1 MENKKKRSPIM
12 VIGFAI
18 LIGFLVIALLNGT
31 IRPSSVVA
39 AKVGLAPGTLLTA
52 DLLEVRS
59 VPAGGVPSDAF
70 QTIAEVEGQMLTV
83 GRAPGDFITK
93 AVVGESAASGIPS
106 QLEPGHVALAVRV
119 NSASG
124 VAGLIREGQTI
135 TIIGMLAPEVLQNAG
150 LNSALSLLPEA
161 GQQVVDPNAA
171 AATPT
176 AIVTPTPSPL
186 QSPLV
191 RIAIS
196 GVKVLLVPQSFRYQE
211 LPPGSGN
218 DQMFASA
225 TTSQSAQS
233 GSVIVLDLPLRPI
246 EIKPGL
252 SVNPA
257 TLIAAL
263 NQYGQLHLAIE
274 PAGGLQAGEIL
285 TLNLGEMYQALNAD
299 TQIRLPTPTRRVEP
313 VETQTPNLDPQSLP
327 ISTPQVAP

>member
-1 MENKKKRSPIM
+1 MENKKRSPLM

-70 QTIAEVEGQMLTV
+70 KTIAEVEGQMLTV

-124 VAGLIREGQTI
+124 VAGLIRAGQTI
-135 TIIGMLAPEVLQNAG
+135 TIIGMLAPDVLQNAG
-150 LNSALSLLPEA
+150 LNSTLSLMPEA
-161 GQQVVDPNAA
+161 SQPVVDPNLP

-176 AIVTPTPSPL
+176 PILTPTPAPL

-218 DQMFASA
+218 DQLFASA

-233 GSVIVLDLPLRPI
+233 GSVIVLDVPLQPV

-257 TLIAAL
+257 SLLAAL
-263 NQYGQLHLAIE
+263 DQYGKLHLAIE

-285 TLNLGEMYQALNAD
+285 TLNLGEMYQALNAG
-299 TQIRLPTPTRRVEP
+299 TQILPTPTHM
-313 VETQTPNLDPQSLP
+313 PNPDPQVLLP
-327 ISTPQVAP
+327 SPTPQVAP

>member
-1 MENKKKRSPIM
+1 MEKKKRSPIM

-31 IRPSSVVA
+31 IRPTSVVA

-59 VPAGGVPSDAF
+59 IPAGGVPSDAF
-70 QTIAEVEGQMLTV
+70 KDIKDIEGQMLTV
-83 GRAPGDFITK
+83 GRAPGDLIT
-93 AVVGESAASGIPS
+93 ASVVGESAASGIPS

-119 NSASG
+119 NMSSG
-124 VAGLIREGQTI
+124 VAGLIREGQTV
-135 TIIGMLAPEVLQNAG
+135 TLIGMLAPDVVQ
-150 LNSALSLLPEA
+150 SALTTIATEP
-161 GQQVVDPNAA
+161 QVYNVNPSDPSA
-171 AATPT
+171 PT
-176 AIVTPTPSPL
+176 ATPSPTATPAPM
-186 QSPLV
+186 QSPIV

-233 GSVIVLDLPLRPI
+233 GSVVVLDVPLQPV

-252 SVNPA
+252 MVNPT

-263 NQYGQLHLAIE
+263 NEYGKLQLAIE
-274 PAGGLQAGEIL
+274 PAGGLQTGEIL
-285 TLNLGEMYQALNAD
+285 TLNLGEMYQALNKD
-299 TQIRLPTPTRRVEP
+299 TVISAPAAIIPTAIATIIPTASP
-313 VETQTPNLDPQSLP
+313 LGTAT
-327 ISTPQVAP
+327 VAP

>member
-12 VIGFAI
+12 VIGFAV

-52 DLLEVRS
+52 DLMEVRS

-70 QTIAEVEGQMLTV
+70 KVMADVEGQMLTV

-93 AVVGESAASGIPS
+93 SVVGESAASGIPS
-106 QLEPGHVALAVRV
+106 QLQPGHVALAVRV
-119 NSASG
+119 NAASG

-135 TIIGMLAPEVLQNAG
+135 TIIGMLAPDVIQNAG
-150 LNSALSLLPEA
+150 LNSALSLMPDA
-161 GQQVVDPNAA
+161 GQQVVDPNAPVA
-171 AATPT
+171 TATPV
-176 AIVTPTPSPL
+176 VTPTPAPL

-191 RIAIS
+191 RIAIT

-233 GSVIVLDLPLRPI
+233 GSVIVLDVPLQPV

-252 SVNPA
+252 MVNPA
-257 TLIAAL
+257 TLLAAL
-263 NQYGQLHLAIE
+263 DQYGKLFLAIE

-299 TQIRLPTPTRRVEP
+299 TQVILPTPTA
-313 VETQTPNLDPQSLP
+313 TQ
-327 ISTPQVAP
+327 IK

>member
-12 VIGFAI
+12 VIGFAV

-52 DLLEVRS
+52 DLMEVRS

-70 QTIAEVEGQMLTV
+70 KTIADVEGQMLTV

-93 AVVGESAASGIPS
+93 SVVGESAASGIPS
-106 QLEPGHVALAVRV
+106 QLQPGHVALAVRV
-119 NSASG
+119 NAASG

-135 TIIGMLAPEVLQNAG
+135 TIIGMLAPDVIQNAG
-150 LNSALSLLPEA
+150 LNSALSLMPDA
-161 GQQVVDPNAA
+161 GQQVVDPNAPVA
-171 AATPT
+171 TATP
-176 AIVTPTPSPL
+176 IVTPTPAPL

-191 RIAIS
+191 RIAIT

-233 GSVIVLDLPLRPI
+233 GSVIVLDVPLQPV

-252 SVNPA
+252 MVNPA
-257 TLIAAL
+257 TLLAAL
-263 NQYGQLHLAIE
+263 DQYGKLFLAIE

-285 TLNLGEMYQALNAD
+285 TLNLGEMYQALNAG
-299 TQIRLPTPTRRVEP
+299 TQVILPTPTA
-313 VETQTPNLDPQSLP
+313 TQ
-327 ISTPQVAP
+327 IK

>member
-1 MENKKKRSPIM
+1 MENKKKHSPIM
-12 VIGFAI
+12 VIGFAV

-52 DLLEVRS
+52 DLMEVRS

-70 QTIAEVEGQMLTV
+70 KTIADVEGQMLTV

-93 AVVGESAASGIPS
+93 SVVGESAASGIPS
-106 QLEPGHVALAVRV
+106 QLQPGHVALAVRV
-119 NSASG
+119 NAASG

-135 TIIGMLAPEVLQNAG
+135 TIIGMLAPDVIQNAG
-150 LNSALSLLPEA
+150 LNSALSLMPDA
-161 GQQVVDPNAA
+161 GQQVVDPNAPVA
-171 AATPT
+171 TATPV
-176 AIVTPTPSPL
+176 VTPTPAPL

-191 RIAIS
+191 RIAIT

-233 GSVIVLDLPLRPI
+233 GSVIVLDVPLQPV

-252 SVNPA
+252 MVNPA
-257 TLIAAL
+257 TLLAAL
-263 NQYGQLHLAIE
+263 DQYGKLFLAIE

-285 TLNLGEMYQALNAD
+285 TLNLGEIYQALNAGTQVILPTATA
-299 TQIRLPTPTRRVEP
+299 TQIK
-313 VETQTPNLDPQSLP
+313 
-327 ISTPQVAP
+327 

>member
-1 MENKKKRSPIM
+1 MEKKKRSPIM

-31 IRPSSVVA
+31 IRPTSVVV

-59 VPAGGVPSDAF
+59 IPAGGVPSDAF
-70 QTIAEVEGQMLTV
+70 KDIKDVEGQMLTV
-83 GRAPGDFITK
+83 GRAPGDLIT
-93 AVVGESAASGIPS
+93 ASVVGESAASGIPS

-119 NSASG
+119 DMASG
-124 VAGLIREGQTI
+124 VAGLIREGQTV
-135 TIIGMLAPEVLQNAG
+135 TLIGMLAPDVVQNAISTTITT
-150 LNSALSLLPEA
+150 NPQVYNVNPADPSAPT
-161 GQQVVDPNAA
+161 
-171 AATPT
+171 ATPIPT
-176 AIVTPTPSPL
+176 ATPAPM
-186 QSPLV
+186 QSPIV

-233 GSVIVLDLPLRPI
+233 GSVVVLDVPLQPV

-252 SVNPA
+252 TVNPA
-257 TLIAAL
+257 TLLSAL
-263 NQYGQLHLAIE
+263 NEYGKLHLAIE
-274 PAGGLQAGEIL
+274 PAGGLQTGEIL
-285 TLNLGEMYQALNAD
+285 TLNLGEMYQALNKD
-299 TQIRLPTPTRRVEP
+299 TVISDPAAIIPTATATLAPKASPLGTA
-313 VETQTPNLDPQSLP
+313 T
-327 ISTPQVAP
+327 VAP

>member
-1 MENKKKRSPIM
+1 MEKKKRSPLM
-12 VIGFAI
+12 VIGFAV

-52 DLLEVRS
+52 DLMEVRS

-70 QTIAEVEGQMLTV
+70 KTIADVEGQMLTV
-83 GRAPGDFITK
+83 GRAPGDYITK

-106 QLEPGHVALAVRV
+106 QLQPGHVALAVRV
-119 NSASG
+119 NAASG

-135 TIIGMLAPEVLQNAG
+135 TIIGMLAPDVLQNAG
-150 LNSALSLLPEA
+150 LNSALALMPDA
-161 GQQVVDPNAA
+161 GKQVADPNAPVA
-171 AATPT
+171 TATPV
-176 AIVTPTPSPL
+176 ITPTPAPL

-191 RIAIS
+191 RIAIG

-233 GSVIVLDLPLRPI
+233 GSVIVLDVPLQPV

-252 SVNPA
+252 MVNPA
-257 TLIAAL
+257 TLLAAL
-263 NQYGQLHLAIE
+263 DQYGKLFLAIE
-274 PAGGLQAGEIL
+274 PAGGLQVGEIL

-299 TQIRLPTPTRRVEP
+299 TQVIMPTPTQARNSGAQILP
-313 VETQTPNLDPQSLP
+313 TATATQIPTLQVTP
-327 ISTPQVAP
+327 

>member
-1 MENKKKRSPIM
+1 MENKKKRSPIL
-12 VIGFAI
+12 VIGMAV

-52 DLLEVRS
+52 SLLEVRS

-106 QLEPGHVALAVRV
+106 QLEPGHVALAIRV
-119 NSASG
+119 NAASG
-124 VAGLIREGQTI
+124 VAGLVRAGQTI
-135 TIIGMLAPEVLQNAG
+135 TIIGMLSPEVLQNVG
-150 LNSALSLLPEA
+150 LNTALASANAPELVA
-161 GQQVVDPNAA
+161 DPNAP
-171 AATPT
+171 AATPV
-176 AIVTPTPSPL
+176 ASPTPAPL

-211 LPPGSGN
+211 LPSGSGN

-233 GSVIVLDLPLRPI
+233 GSVIVLDVPLQPV

-257 TLIAAL
+257 SLLAAL
-263 NQYGQLHLAIE
+263 DQYGKLHLAIE

-285 TLNLGEMYQALNAD
+285 TLNLGELYQALNAD
-299 TQIRLPTPTRRVEP
+299 TQIIPPTPTEALDSAAQP
-313 VETQTPNLDPQSLP
+313 QPTP
-327 ISTPQVAP
+327 TPQAVP

>member
-12 VIGFAI
+12 VIGFAV

-52 DLLEVRS
+52 DLMEVRS

-70 QTIAEVEGQMLTV
+70 KTIADVEGQMLTV

-93 AVVGESAASGIPS
+93 SVVGKSAASGIPS
-106 QLEPGHVALAVRV
+106 QLQPGHVALAVRV
-119 NSASG
+119 NAASG

-135 TIIGMLAPEVLQNAG
+135 TIIGMLAPDVLQNAG
-150 LNSALSLLPEA
+150 LNSALSLMPDA
-161 GQQVVDPNAA
+161 GQQVVDPNAPVA
-171 AATPT
+171 TATPV
-176 AIVTPTPSPL
+176 VTPTPAPL

-191 RIAIS
+191 RIAIT

-233 GSVIVLDLPLRPI
+233 GSVIVLDVPLQPV

-252 SVNPA
+252 MVNPA
-257 TLIAAL
+257 TLLAAL
-263 NQYGQLHLAIE
+263 DQYGKLFLAIE

-285 TLNLGEMYQALNAD
+285 TLNLGEMYQALNAG
-299 TQIRLPTPTRRVEP
+299 TQVILPTPTA
-313 VETQTPNLDPQSLP
+313 TQ
-327 ISTPQVAP
+327 IK

>member
-12 VIGFAI
+12 VIGFAV

-52 DLLEVRS
+52 DLMEVRS

-70 QTIAEVEGQMLTV
+70 KTIADVEGQMLTV

-93 AVVGESAASGIPS
+93 SVVGESAASGIPS
-106 QLEPGHVALAVRV
+106 QLLPGHVALAVRV
-119 NSASG
+119 NAASG

-135 TIIGMLAPEVLQNAG
+135 TIIGMLAPDVIQNAG
-150 LNSALSLLPEA
+150 LNSALSLMPDA
-161 GQQVVDPNAA
+161 GQQVVDPNAPVA
-171 AATPT
+171 TATPV
-176 AIVTPTPSPL
+176 VTPTPAPL

-191 RIAIS
+191 RIAIT

-233 GSVIVLDLPLRPI
+233 GSVIVLDVPLQPV

-252 SVNPA
+252 MVNPA
-257 TLIAAL
+257 TLLAAL
-263 NQYGQLHLAIE
+263 DQYGKLFLAIE

-299 TQIRLPTPTRRVEP
+299 TQVILPTPTA
-313 VETQTPNLDPQSLP
+313 TQ
-327 ISTPQVAP
+327 IK

>member
-12 VIGFAI
+12 VIGFAV

-52 DLLEVRS
+52 DLMEVRS

-70 QTIAEVEGQMLTV
+70 KTIADVEGQMLTV

-93 AVVGESAASGIPS
+93 SVVGESASSGIPS
-106 QLEPGHVALAVRV
+106 QLQPGHVALAVRV
-119 NSASG
+119 NAASG

-135 TIIGMLAPEVLQNAG
+135 TIIGMLAPDVIQNAG
-150 LNSALSLLPEA
+150 LNSALSLMPDA
-161 GQQVVDPNAA
+161 GQQVVDPNVPVAT
-171 AATPT
+171 ATPV
-176 AIVTPTPSPL
+176 VTPTPAPL

-191 RIAIS
+191 RIAIT

-233 GSVIVLDLPLRPI
+233 GSVIVLDVPLQPV

-252 SVNPA
+252 MVNPA
-257 TLIAAL
+257 TLLAAL
-263 NQYGQLHLAIE
+263 DQYGKLFLAIE

-299 TQIRLPTPTRRVEP
+299 TQVILPTPTA
-313 VETQTPNLDPQSLP
+313 TQ
-327 ISTPQVAP
+327 IK

>member
-12 VIGFAI
+12 VIGFAV

-52 DLLEVRS
+52 DLMEVRS

-70 QTIAEVEGQMLTV
+70 KTIADVEGQMLTV

-93 AVVGESAASGIPS
+93 SVVGESTASGIPS
-106 QLEPGHVALAVRV
+106 QLQPGHVALAVRV
-119 NSASG
+119 NAASG

-135 TIIGMLAPEVLQNAG
+135 TIIGMLAPDVIQNTG
-150 LNSALSLLPEA
+150 LNSAIALMPDA
-161 GQQVVDPNAA
+161 GQQVVDPNAPVA
-171 AATPT
+171 TATPV
-176 AIVTPTPSPL
+176 VTPTPAPL

-191 RIAIS
+191 RIAIT

-233 GSVIVLDLPLRPI
+233 GSVIVLDVPLQPV

-252 SVNPA
+252 MVNPA
-257 TLIAAL
+257 TLLAAL
-263 NQYGQLHLAIE
+263 DQYGKLFLAIE

-299 TQIRLPTPTRRVEP
+299 TQVILPITSPLGTPTA
-313 VETQTPNLDPQSLP
+313 TQ
-327 ISTPQVAP
+327 IK

>member
-12 VIGFAI
+12 VIGFAV

-52 DLLEVRS
+52 DLMEVRS

-70 QTIAEVEGQMLTV
+70 KAIADVEGQMLTV
-83 GRAPGDFITK
+83 GRASGDFITK
-93 AVVGESAASGIPS
+93 SVVGESAASGIPS
-106 QLEPGHVALAVRV
+106 QLQPGHVALAVRV
-119 NSASG
+119 NAASG

-135 TIIGMLAPEVLQNAG
+135 TIIGMLAPDVLQNAG
-150 LNSALSLLPEA
+150 LNSALASAPELVA
-161 GQQVVDPNAA
+161 DPNAPILEP
-171 AATPT
+171 TPV
-176 AIVTPTPSPL
+176 VTPLPAPL
-186 QSPLV
+186 QSPLA

-211 LPPGSGN
+211 LPSGSGN
-218 DQMFASA
+218 DQLFASA

-233 GSVIVLDLPLRPI
+233 GSVIVLDVPLQPV

-257 TLIAAL
+257 TLLAAL
-263 NQYGQLHLAIE
+263 DQYGKLFLAIE

-285 TLNLGEMYQALNAD
+285 TLNLGEMYQALNSD
-299 TQIRLPTPTRRVEP
+299 TQILQPA
-313 VETQTPNLDPQSLP
+313 
-327 ISTPQVAP
+327 STPKVIP